1 MLKIAIQV
9 IRIVYVVEDFLKS
22 VRSHLAFFIRRS
34 MMVSVNHI
42 YSSKL
47 IDLMKIAIEMLWSY
61 IVTPLLGGN
70 HTCFDVIHHSTSQ
83 NYKWTLGSCTAA
95 DEYDRPGA
103 YTTQCCT
110 DSETPVLTCKNSDI
124 SGWKDSHL
132 EINGHRFC
140 DDVVSYESRVQL
152 NVSGI

>member
-9 IRIVYVVEDFLKS
+9 IRIVYVVGDFSLS
-22 VRSHLAFFIRRS
+22 VRSHLALFTRRS

-42 YSSKL
+42 CSSKFINL
-47 IDLMKIAIEMLWSY
+47 KIAIEMLWCY

-70 HTCFDVIHHSTSQ
+70 LTCLDVIHRSTSQ

-95 DEYDRPGA
+95 DEYARPGA

-110 DSETPVLTCKNSDI
+110 NYETPILTCKNSDI
-124 SGWKDSHL
+124 NGWKDSHL

-140 DDVVSYESRVQL
+140 DDVVGYESRIQL